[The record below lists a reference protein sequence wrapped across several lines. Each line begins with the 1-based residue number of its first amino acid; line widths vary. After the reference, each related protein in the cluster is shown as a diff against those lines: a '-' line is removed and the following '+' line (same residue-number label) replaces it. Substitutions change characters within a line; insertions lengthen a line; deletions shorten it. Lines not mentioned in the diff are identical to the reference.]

1 MAKRF
6 KSFSRLQSLSLF
18 LSLSLSLI
26 DFFFP
31 VFSCFQMIFYE
42 NAHFSYTVKFIFR
55 ECASCDGYFDWKN
68 KEWVLHMSYKQ
79 KAVRAHCIGH
89 KNCWLTLN
97 LLLLRLFITFLCVCV
112 WLRTVLFFVF
122 PIFVFMC
129 TFALITCKCDECIIV
144 MHWKSSCERS
154 VGVSCHSLGQGSK
167 LIAVSPHCSQYFEC
181 NHVMMSVIFPV
192 FCIVIQHTMPK
203 HMQRGHKNY
212 KIVRYSQ
219 VDGMVLQC
227 VLAILSSES

>member
-1 MAKRF
+1 MTMAMVYVLLVHLKHELINIQTQIHFNKFSSNIFFVFFKSNFWLLVCSVPSFMAKRF

-26 DFFFP
+26 DFFSP

-112 WLRTVLFFVF
+112 CVTENGAFFRISHFCFYVY
-122 PIFVFMC
+122 I
-129 TFALITCKCDECIIV
+129 
-144 MHWKSSCERS
+144 RS
-154 VGVSCHSLGQGSK
+154 
-167 LIAVSPHCSQYFEC
+167 Y
-181 NHVMMSVIFPV
+181 
-192 FCIVIQHTMPK
+192 
-203 HMQRGHKNY
+203 HMQMWWMHHSDAL
-212 KIVRYSQ
+212 KIIMRTECRRFMS
-219 VDGMVLQC
+219 LTRPRK
-227 VLAILSSES
+227 

>member
-1 MAKRF
+1 MKMAMVYVLLVHLKHELINIQTQIHF
-6 KSFSRLQSLSLF
+6 NKFSSNIFFLCSLNLTSDYSYLVSPLLWQSVSNLFPVCNLYLFF

-26 DFFFP
+26 GFFFP

-97 LLLLRLFITFLCVCV
+97 LLLLRLFITFLCV
-112 WLRTVLFFVF
+112 WLRTVLFSYF
-122 PIFVFMC
+122 PFLFLCV
-129 TFALITCKCDECIIV
+129 
-144 MHWKSSCERS
+144 
-154 VGVSCHSLGQGSK
+154 HSLLSH
-167 LIAVSPHCSQYFEC
+167 A
-181 NHVMMSVIFPV
+181 NVMNTS
-192 FCIVIQHTMPK
+192 
-203 HMQRGHKNY
+203 
-212 KIVRYSQ
+212 
-219 VDGMVLQC
+219 
-227 VLAILSSES
+227 